1 MLRRPPRSTRTDT
14 LCPYTT
20 LFRAPLTRHQR
31 RVAARRGD
39 VGRNR
44 LFLGKAVQIMQ
55 TAGLGSGA
63 RQTAPAEWL
72 RPDDRADLVAVDID
86 VADRRARGNMRG
98 HAVDARVAAERQDRK
113 STRLNSSHS
122 CASRMQSS

>member
-1 MLRRPPRSTRTDT
+1 MR
-14 LCPYTT
+14 
-20 LFRAPLTRHQR
+20 
-31 RVAARRGD
+31 
-39 VGRNR
+39 
-44 LFLGKAVQIMQ
+44 

-98 HAVDARVAAERQDRK
+98 HAVDARVDAERQAVTRGVDRVDERVEFAPLPRRDVQHRAEYLALQIGDMIEADR
-113 STRLNSSHS
+113 SEEHTSEL
-122 CASRMQSS
+122 QSLMRISYAVFCLQ

>member
-1 MLRRPPRSTRTDT
+1 MR
-14 LCPYTT
+14 
-20 LFRAPLTRHQR
+20 
-31 RVAARRGD
+31 
-39 VGRNR
+39 
-44 LFLGKAVQIMQ
+44 

-98 HAVDARVAAERQDRK
+98 HAVDARVDAARQAVTRGVDRVDERVAFPPPPRRALPAPAEYPPLQNAHMTPRCPGPPPQMP
-113 STRLNSSHS
+113 SPTPARPPPPRHS
-122 CASRMQSS
+122 PPPP

>member
-1 MLRRPPRSTRTDT
+1 MR
-14 LCPYTT
+14 
-20 LFRAPLTRHQR
+20 
-31 RVAARRGD
+31 
-39 VGRNR
+39 
-44 LFLGKAVQIMQ
+44 

-98 HAVDARVAAERQDRK
+98 HAVDARVDAERQAVTRGVDRVDERVEFAR
-113 STRLNSSHS
+113 SEEHTSEL
-122 CASRMQSS
+122 QSLMRISYAVFCLTTQNTITTLHTPII